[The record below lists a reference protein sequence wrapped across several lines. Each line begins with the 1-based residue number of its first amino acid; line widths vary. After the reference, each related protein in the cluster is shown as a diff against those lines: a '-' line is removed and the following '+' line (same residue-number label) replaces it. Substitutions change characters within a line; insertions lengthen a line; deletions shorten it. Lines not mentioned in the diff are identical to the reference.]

1 MEIGFIDFSQGER
14 NRILSTLRLLG
25 DQTALDELGIGS
37 VRDAYADLLF
47 PGISTQQTRAKYFV
61 LLPYLFAQGEQL
73 VQRGKLR
80 DGKEFLSWLNREEDK
95 LVPVLVGHSRP

>member
-1 MEIGFIDFSQGER
+1 MQIGFIDFSQGER

-47 PGISTQQTRAKYFV
+47 PGISPQDCIAKGARHETGF
-61 LLPYLFAQGEQL
+61 G
-73 VQRGKLR
+73 
-80 DGKEFLSWLNREEDK
+80 
-95 LVPVLVGHSRP
+95 

>member
-47 PGISTQQTRAKYFV
+47 PGISTLQTRAKDFV
-61 LLPYLFAQGEQL
+61 LIPCLFAQDERL
-73 VQRGKLR
+73 VQ
-80 DGKEFLSWLNREEDK
+80 
-95 LVPVLVGHSRP
+95 